1 MITPGTESRRTP
13 KRQRRL
19 ASAATLVIGLLLVL
33 SGCGD
38 DQGDC
43 VNCPQGAGDFRP
55 GLYRLATSITVC
67 GSGETFLEHEELIAH
82 CNEGPIGG
90 ALPCD
95 YTLDGTTLT
104 MDCTIADYPFGNE
117 GCTATATFDV
127 TGTIDDQGSS
137 SNGTISLSDFSG
149 TCILEPLCLAFES
162 SVTRLGDAPADCGS
176 GLSDGLAQATL
187 GNGPLAGT
195 YTMDHVEHTTAG
207 FDDDLTHYVQI
218 GAQVGEGAGFT
229 ITIETPAGVVDP
241 GVYGSSEGGGV
252 TMEEGSGGL
261 AIFYGD
267 AGWTGTITITAISAS
282 GVSGSFSG
290 TVTGEFV
297 DESGTELQSRTVSG
311 VFSAGEM

>member
-104 MDCTIADYPFGNE
+104 MDCTIADYPFGTV
-117 GCTATATFDV
+117 GSITASIGAA
-127 TGTIDDQGSS
+127 
-137 SNGTISLSDFSG
+137 
-149 TCILEPLCLAFES
+149 ELA
-162 SVTRLGDAPADCGS
+162 
-176 GLSDGLAQATL
+176 
-187 GNGPLAGT
+187 AG
-195 YTMDHVEHTTAG
+195 
-207 FDDDLTHYVQI
+207 DDLASWLARADVALYQAKRSGRNSVR
-218 GAQVGEGAGFT
+218 
-229 ITIETPAGVVDP
+229 P
-241 GVYGSSEGGGV
+241 G
-252 TMEEGSGGL
+252 
-261 AIFYGD
+261 
-267 AGWTGTITITAISAS
+267 
-282 GVSGSFSG
+282 
-290 TVTGEFV
+290 
-297 DESGTELQSRTVSG
+297 
-311 VFSAGEM
+311 